1 MVEQAA
7 FRVEAAAVLA
17 ADGPDGPAACP
28 ACVVAPLDM
37 SPEAVRWEQKEA
49 GLLGLSLS
57 PVVSSQIPLLAV
69 VSEAVVARPA
79 VVGRCG
85 VDTDW
90 MRRQVPGTATLF

>member
-1 MVEQAA
+1 MVERAA
-7 FRVEAAAVLA
+7 FRVEDAAVLA
-17 ADGPDGPAACP
+17 AVGPVGPAARA

-37 SPEAVRWEQKEA
+37 SREAVRWGQKEA

-57 PVVSSQIPLLAV
+57 PAASTQIPFLADL
-69 VSEAVVARPA
+69 SEAVG
-79 VVGRCG
+79 VGRCG